1 MLSTNYFIIQQRIR
15 MSGTGT
21 GRGSGRAH
29 FRSKSGCCIC
39 GTKSS
44 SSRFTASERYAEHF
58 GNCFGEGAADRSGD
72 LCNACVLCVK
82 RWLSRGKEIGRFK
95 QVLDSKQG
103 PGPKHMKEIAK
114 RARRREAK
122 KQQQQ
127 QITQQL
133 QKHLIHHN
141 HQSFSS
147 RITGSSNSHNRATS
161 LSKNSHSLSSS
172 TNNNSTPVGHS
183 GSSRTLHSSH
193 QHHSHYGH
201 HLATCVFCWAHQ
213 NNDTKVPSTNSVSS
227 TNGNGLAKNSATTST
242 PLANAGGSA
251 FPPPAS
257 GVNFVRTRSSV
268 SRKLDLASK
277 SNNNLDKAELDG
289 LNNLANFSTSLSSS
303 SLHYVQGHSD
313 SSSFISAS
321 LSRSGF
327 GESSSDNHS
336 QSSLQHNFEQ
346 FRPPRPPPGVSHQS
360 GGVMIGNVSGLTCN
374 GNLSGGGVLTRAAS
388 AASNCFTGFFDG
400 GASSTCSSTT
410 STPSTPTRRQNR
422 RTRLPPVKISSS
434 GIELDD
440 ILRKI
445 QKDSKNMNLDNHQ
458 INMAVQ
464 REIRLRNRI
473 INPPPMVGSCGPN
486 RTPSTSSA
494 HEHLVNL
501 TTAASTTTLSDAASV
516 EGSSVDAASN
526 SAANLR
532 V

>member
-1 MLSTNYFIIQQRIR
+1 MMTMQIYFLFTEHI
-15 MSGTGT
+15 GV
-21 GRGSGRAH
+21 H
-29 FRSKSGCCIC
+29 FNSYFDMP
-39 GTKSS
+39 T
-44 SSRFTASERYAEHF
+44 
-58 GNCFGEGAADRSGD
+58 
-72 LCNACVLCVK
+72 
-82 RWLSRGKEIGRFK
+82 
-95 QVLDSKQG
+95 VLDSKQG

-127 QITQQL
+127 ITQQL
-133 QKHLIHHN
+133 QKHLINHN

-147 RITGSSNSHNRATS
+147 RITSNSNSHSRITP

-172 TNNNSTPVGHS
+172 TNNNSTPLGSS
-183 GSSRTLHSSH
+183 GSSRTPHSSH

-201 HLATCVFCWAHQ
+201 HLATCVFCWAQQ
-213 NNDTKVPSTNSVSS
+213 NNDTKMPSTHSVSS
-227 TNGNGLAKNSATTST
+227 ANGNGLAKNSATTST
-242 PLANAGGSA
+242 PMANAGGSTL
-251 FPPPAS
+251 PPPAS

-268 SRKLDLASK
+268 SRKLDLASIQFILDEK
-277 SNNNLDKAELDG
+277 DINVFYDFSISHFIFYDPLVMHFDHSFKCLPGKLLISILNISENNNGLAKAEIDG
-289 LNNLANFSTSLSSS
+289 LNNLASFSTPLSAS
-303 SLHYVQGHSD
+303 SLHYAQGHSD

-336 QSSLQHNFEQ
+336 QNSLQHNFEQ

-360 GGVMIGNVSGLTCN
+360 GGVMIGNVSGPTCN
-374 GNLSGGGVLTRAAS
+374 GVLTRAAAS
-388 AASNCFTGFFDG
+388 AASNYFTGFFDG

-410 STPSTPTRRQNR
+410 SAPSTPTRRQNR
-422 RTRLPPVKISSS
+422 RTKLLPVKISSS
-434 GIELDD
+434 GIELDE
-440 ILRKI
+440 ILSKI

-473 INPPPMVGSCGPN
+473 INPPLMVGSGDLN
-486 RTPSTSSA
+486 RTPSTSST
-494 HEHLVNL
+494 HEPLGNL
-501 TTAASTTTLSDAASV
+501 TTAASTATFSDVASV
-516 EGSSVDAASN
+516 EGSSVGAASS